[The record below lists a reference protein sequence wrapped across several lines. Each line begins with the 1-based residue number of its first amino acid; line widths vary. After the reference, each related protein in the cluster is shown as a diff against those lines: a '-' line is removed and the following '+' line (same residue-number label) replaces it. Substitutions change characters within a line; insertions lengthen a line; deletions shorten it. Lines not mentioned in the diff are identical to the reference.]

1 MIWDVAICGGG
12 PAGLAAAIH
21 CARAG
26 FSTVVLE
33 RTPGPPDKACGE
45 GLMPRGLEALERLS
59 IVSDLPPDEC
69 APFRGIRYVQE
80 DGGAVEA
87 RFARGT
93 GLGVRRIALW
103 RAVQQRAREAGA
115 EIRNVGVRGLSGGRL
130 ETDAGPLEARLVVA
144 ADGLNSALRR
154 AAGLE
159 VPVSGPRRFGLR
171 RHFRLPP
178 WSDLVEVHWS
188 AGAEAYV
195 TPVGPGCV
203 NVAFLWQEDALSE
216 KASFDSLLDRFPA
229 LADRVRGAT
238 VESES
243 RGAGPL
249 SQRVKA
255 RTAAGLALI
264 GDAAGYV
271 DAITGQGLSLAFT
284 SAELLVRS
292 LPRELREP
300 ALSSALRRY
309 EASLRAGW
317 LRYAVPARSLLALA
331 RRPALRRRALG
342 VLQRHPRWFSLLLRA
357 VA

>member
-12 PAGLAAAIH
+12 PAGLAAAVH
-21 CARAG
+21 AARAG

-33 RTPGPPDKACGE
+33 RTPGVPDKACGE

-59 IVSDLPPDEC
+59 VLGEVADDQC
-69 APFRGIRYVQE
+69 TPFRGIRYVQE
-80 DGGAVEA
+80 DGSSVEG
-87 RFARGT
+87 RFRAGS
-93 GLGVRRIALW
+93 GLGVRRTALSQALQ
-103 RAVQQRAREAGA
+103 RRAREAGA
-115 EIRNVGVRGLSGGRL
+115 EIRNAGVRSVSGGRL
-130 ETDAGPLEARLVVA
+130 DTDAGTVEARLVVA

-159 VPVSGPRRFGLR
+159 LPVRGPRRFGLR
-171 RHFRLPP
+171 RHLRLPP

-203 NVAFLWQEDALSE
+203 NVAFLWQEDALAE
-216 KASFDSLLDRFPA
+216 KASFESLLDRFPA
-229 LADRVRGAT
+229 LGERVRGAT
-238 VESES
+238 LESEA
-243 RGAGPL
+243 RGSGPL
-249 SQRVKA
+249 SRPVKA
-255 RTAAGLALI
+255 RVAPGLALI

-284 SAELLVRS
+284 SAELLVRL
-292 LPRELREP
+292 LPRDLREP
-300 ALSSALRRY
+300 ALSRALRRY
-309 EASLRAGW
+309 DASLRAGW

-342 VLQRHPRWFSLLLRA
+342 ILRRHPSWFALFLRA

>member
-21 CARAG
+21 SARAG

-33 RTPGPPDKACGE
+33 RAPDAPDKACGE
-45 GLMPRGLEALERLS
+45 GLMPHGLEALGRLS
-59 IVSDLPPDEC
+59 VLADLPPDQC

-80 DGGAVEA
+80 DGGAVEG
-87 RFARGT
+87 RFAHGS

-103 RAVQQRAREAGA
+103 RAVQKRAREAGA
-115 EIRNVGVRGLSGGRL
+115 EIRTAGVRGLRGGRL
-130 ETDAGPLEARLVVA
+130 DTDGGPVEARLVVG
-144 ADGLNSALRR
+144 ADGLNSAVRR

-159 VPVSGPRRFGLR
+159 LPVRGPRRFGLR
-171 RHFRLPP
+171 RHFQLAP

-195 TPVGPGCV
+195 TPVGPCSV
-203 NVAFLWQEDALSE
+203 NVAFLWQEDALCE
-216 KASFDSLLDRFPA
+216 KASFESLLDRFPA
-229 LADRVRGAT
+229 LRERVHGAT
-238 VESES
+238 AGSES

-249 SQRVKA
+249 SRRVKA
-255 RTAAGLALI
+255 RTAGRLALI

-271 DAITGQGLSLAFT
+271 DAITGQGLSLAFG
-284 SAELLVRS
+284 SAELLVRA
-292 LPRELREP
+292 LPRDLEEP
-300 ALSSALRRY
+300 ALSRALRHY
-309 EASLRAGW
+309 EASLRSGW

-331 RRPALRRRALG
+331 RRPALRRRALS

>member
-21 CARAG
+21 SARAG

-33 RTPGPPDKACGE
+33 RSAGPPDKACGE

-59 IVSDLPPDEC
+59 VLSGVPADQC

-80 DGGAVEA
+80 DGGAVEG
-87 RFARGT
+87 RFPRGG

-115 EIRNVGVRGLSGGRL
+115 EMRNVGVRGLAAGRL
-130 ETDAGPLEARLVVA
+130 DTDAGPIEARLIVA

-159 VPVSGPRRFGLR
+159 APARGPRRFGVR

-216 KASFDSLLDRFPA
+216 KASFESLLDRFPA
-229 LADRVRGAT
+229 IGERVRGAA

-249 SQRVKA
+249 SQGVKA
-255 RTAAGLALI
+255 RAARGLALI

-284 SAELLVRS
+284 SAELLVRV
-292 LPRELREP
+292 LPRDLREP
-300 ALSSALRRY
+300 ALSAALRRY
-309 EASLRAGW
+309 DESVRAGW
-317 LRYAVPARSLLALA
+317 LRYAVPARTLLALA

-342 VLQRHPRWFSLLLRA
+342 VLQRHPRWFSFLLRA

>member
-21 CARAG
+21 SARAG

-33 RTPGPPDKACGE
+33 RAPGPPDKACGE

-59 IVSDLPPDEC
+59 VVSEVPPDQC
-69 APFRGIRYVQE
+69 ARFRGIRYVQE
-80 DGGAVEA
+80 DGGAVEG
-87 RFARGT
+87 RFPRGS

-115 EIRNVGVRGLSGGRL
+115 EMRNAGVRGLAAGRL
-130 ETDAGPLEARLVVA
+130 DTDAGPIEARLIVA

-159 VPVSGPRRFGLR
+159 VPVRGPRRFGIR
-171 RHFRLPP
+171 RHFRVPP

-195 TPVGPGCV
+195 TPVGPRSV

-216 KASFDSLLDRFPA
+216 KASFESLLDRFPA

-284 SAELLVRS
+284 SAELLVRA

>member
-33 RTPGPPDKACGE
+33 RAPGAPDKACGE

-59 IVSDLPPDEC
+59 VLSEVPPDQC

-80 DGGAVEA
+80 DGGAVEG
-87 RFARGT
+87 RFPRGS

-115 EIRNVGVRGLSGGRL
+115 EMRNAGVRGLTAGRL
-130 ETDAGPLEARLVVA
+130 DTDAGPIEARLIVA

-159 VPVSGPRRFGLR
+159 VPVRGPRRFGVR

-195 TPVGPGCV
+195 TPVGPRCV
-203 NVAFLWQEDALSE
+203 NLAFLWQEDAVPE
-216 KASFDSLLDRFPA
+216 KASFESLVDRFPA

-255 RTAAGLALI
+255 RTAVGLALI

-284 SAELLVRS
+284 SAELLVRA
-292 LPRELREP
+292 LPRDLREP
-300 ALSSALRRY
+300 ALSRALRRY
-309 EASLRAGW
+309 DESLRAGW
-317 LRYAVPARSLLALA
+317 LRYAVPARGLLALA

-342 VLQRHPRWFSLLLRA
+342 VLQRHPGWFSLLLRA

>member
-1 MIWDVAICGGG
+1 
-12 PAGLAAAIH
+12 
-21 CARAG
+21 
-26 FSTVVLE
+26 
-33 RTPGPPDKACGE
+33 
-45 GLMPRGLEALERLS
+45 MPRGLEALERLS
-59 IVSDLPPDEC
+59 VVSEVPPDQC
-69 APFRGIRYVQE
+69 ARFRGIRYVQE
-80 DGGAVEA
+80 DGGAVEG
-87 RFARGT
+87 RFPRGS

-115 EIRNVGVRGLSGGRL
+115 EMRNAGVRGLAAGRL
-130 ETDAGPLEARLVVA
+130 DTDAGPIEARLIVA

-159 VPVSGPRRFGLR
+159 VPVRGPRRFGIR
-171 RHFRLPP
+171 RHFRVPP

-195 TPVGPGCV
+195 TPVGPRSV

-216 KASFDSLLDRFPA
+216 KASFESLLDRFPA

-284 SAELLVRS
+284 SAELLVRA